1 MIQNRS
7 TSSVRNKDACV
18 RLNISR
24 KSETGTQREWAGR
37 TRAHLPGHERCCL
50 GTLAHTEW
58 LFLST
63 LHPPCR
69 RSSSLP
75 TTWGLCNFPSL
86 QGSPLSLDDQNPE
99 PPGEPVKNP
108 PAQDPTPG
116 ASNFIAQTGV
126 SSNAMCTGI
135 AQGPY

>member
-7 TSSVRNKDACV
+7 ASVRNKDACV

-24 KSETGTQREWAGR
+24 KSETGPQRGRAGR
-37 TRAHLPGHERCCL
+37 TRAHLPGHEWCCL
-50 GTLAHTEW
+50 GTFAYTEW

-86 QGSPLSLDDQNPE
+86 QGSPASLDDQNTE
-99 PPGEPVKNP
+99 PAGEPVKNP
-108 PAQDPTPG
+108 RAQDPTPG

-126 SSNAMCTGI
+126 SSIAMRTGI